1 MHYPKITHLS
11 VKFANCFCLSS
22 RANTIIKDCQR
33 LAHSNSHLL
42 DCWRSCTKQYKDS
55 FLIQSTDAT
64 KMARKVQ
71 RYRRFKHL
79 FILVHTKL
87 TMEETCRP
95 TIREKQKHWS
105 LLAARNHG
113 FFLRECVDLLLEE
126 GNKIN
131 IPSSQLPDSM
141 SILCSQ
147 DSGPRWWLSHLVSRE
162 LKLQQTPLQE
172 EGQITTLNPQIKEA
186 NFRTILASEFPRP

>member
-1 MHYPKITHLS
+1 
-11 VKFANCFCLSS
+11 
-22 RANTIIKDCQR
+22 
-33 LAHSNSHLL
+33 
-42 DCWRSCTKQYKDS
+42 
-55 FLIQSTDAT
+55 
-64 KMARKVQ
+64 MARKVQ
-71 RYRRFKHL
+71 RYGRLKYL

-95 TIREKQKHWS
+95 TIRQKQKHGS
-105 LLAARNHG
+105 LL
-113 FFLRECVDLLLEE
+113 FFWNKTWFVASSRKSWFLFE
-126 GNKIN
+126 GMRWPTIRGGKRKGN

-141 SILCSQ
+141 YILCSQ
-147 DSGPRWWLSHLVSRE
+147 DSGARWWLSHLVSRE